1 MGRRS
6 DHSRDEIRDMA
17 ISAASKIVEKEG
29 FQSLTARK
37 VASEIGYTVG
47 TLYHVFRNF
56 DDLVIHVN
64 ARTIDEIAALIE
76 QKTRTRRDPEA
87 RIRVMAEYY
96 VQFATNHPDRWRLV
110 FEHEAPPG
118 LPTPVQMK
126 ERRDVLFEMVA
137 DNLRKLAPEL
147 TYWIDGNPVTGE
159 VLKKEEA
166 RNLYQQEKAAG
177 RETALAEKDE
187 YRTFDISVYPVRA
200 NSDVRVRLVYVQSA
214 SVDTGFPS
222 IQYVNSATAACEGT
236 GKL

>member
-17 ISAASKIVEKEG
+17 ISAAAKIVEKEG

-37 VASEIGYTVG
+37 AASEIGYTVG

-76 QKTRTRRDPEA
+76 GKTHKKRDPEL
-87 RIRVMAEYY
+87 RIRLMAECY

-110 FEHEAPPG
+110 FEHEGPPG

-137 DNLRKLAPEL
+137 DNLRKLAP
-147 TYWIDGNPVTGE
+147 DRVPNE
-159 VLKKEEA
+159 VA
-166 RNLYQQEKAAG
+166 HTA
-177 RETALAEKDE
+177 TALWSGIHGICILA
-187 YRTFDISVYPVRA
+187 
-200 NSDVRVRLVYVQSA
+200 L
-214 SVDTGFPS
+214 
-222 IQYVNSATAACEGT
+222 T
-236 GKL
+236 GKLYLGGAFSMVKLVDTLIDSVIGKFREG

>member
-76 QKTRTRRDPEA
+76 QKTRKRRDPEA
-87 RIRVMAEYY
+87 CIRVMAEYY

-126 ERRDVLFEMVA
+126 ERRDVMFEMVA
-137 DNLRKLAPEL
+137 DNLRKLAPEHVP
-147 TYWIDGNPVTGE
+147 NE
-159 VLKKEEA
+159 VA
-166 RNLYQQEKAAG
+166 HTA
-177 RETALAEKDE
+177 TALWSGIHGICILA
-187 YRTFDISVYPVRA
+187 
-200 NSDVRVRLVYVQSA
+200 L
-214 SVDTGFPS
+214 
-222 IQYVNSATAACEGT
+222 T
-236 GKL
+236 GKLYLGGAFSMVKLIDTLIDSVIGEFQKVPAPA